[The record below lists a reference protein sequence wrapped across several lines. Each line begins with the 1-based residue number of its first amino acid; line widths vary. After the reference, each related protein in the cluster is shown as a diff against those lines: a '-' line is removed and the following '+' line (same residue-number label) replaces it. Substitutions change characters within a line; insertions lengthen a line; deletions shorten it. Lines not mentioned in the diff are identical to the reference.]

1 VSATTQPIKWPFLG
15 LALVIFTAADLL
27 APHLP
32 DPGHTGQLVYLVCV
46 TIPLM
51 TLVVQA
57 CGPAHTVGP
66 RLLVIA
72 VAAFLAALL
81 LIHLGHPATPATV
94 AKLIA
99 AISVGLVLAGML
111 RNASEAITIALVIA
125 AVDIYSVAAGPTH
138 EIVHNHPGVLDDL
151 ALNLRV
157 LGTSAV
163 VQIGASD
170 LVFFALFTAA
180 AIRLG
185 LRRWTTWAAMTASFG
200 LTIVLADH
208 LDTALPALPL
218 LSAAFLAAN
227 ADLFRAR
234 SRQSTIPPNERGV

>member
-1 VSATTQPIKWPFLG
+1 VSATSQPINLPFLG
-15 LALVIFTAADLL
+15 VALVLFTAGDLV

-66 RLLVIA
+66 RLLVVG

-99 AISVGLVLAGML
+99 ATCVGLVLAGML
-111 RNASEAITIALVIA
+111 RNATEAITIALVIA

-157 LGTSAV
+157 LGTYAV
-163 VQIGASD
+163 VQIGVSD

-180 AIRLG
+180 ALRLG

-200 LTIVLADH
+200 LTVVLADR

-234 SRQSTIPPNERGV
+234 GRPPAIPPNGRGV

>member
-1 VSATTQPIKWPFLG
+1 VSAPAQTINPVFLG
-15 LALVIFTAADLL
+15 LALVLFAAADLVT
-27 APHLP
+27 PHLP

-66 RLLVIA
+66 RLLA
-72 VAAFLAALL
+72 VGVVAFLAALL

-94 AKLIA
+94 AKLVA
-99 AISVGLVLAGML
+99 ATCVGLVLAGML
-111 RNASEAITIALVIA
+111 RNAAEAITIALVIA

-157 LGTSAV
+157 LGTYSV

-170 LVFFALFTAA
+170 LIFFALFTAA

-185 LRRWTTWAAMTASFG
+185 LRRWTTWTAMTASFG
-200 LTIVLADH
+200 LTVVLADR

-234 SRQSTIPPNERGV
+234 GRPPAIPPNGRGV